1 MLNYKKEMNI
11 ENICQEYDIQ
21 NYTINSN
28 GTVDVDGIVDLSR
41 RNLSK
46 LPLKFGRV
54 TGNFWCHNNKL
65 TTLEGSPVEV
75 GGSFWCYNNNL
86 TSLEG
91 CPREVGG
98 SFWCYKNKLITLEGC
113 PNEVVGSFDCCLNQ
127 LTTLEGCPKQV
138 GGHFNCQSNQL
149 TTLESGP
156 KQVGGDFNCNI
167 NPLPQEIMDNP
178 KSFLKQINRDI
189 LINELIDEYYR
200 S

>member
-21 NYTINSN
+21 NYTINSD

-54 TGNFWCHNNKL
+54 TGSFYCGNNQ
-65 TTLEGSPVEV
+65 
-75 GGSFWCYNNNL
+75 L
-86 TSLEG
+86 TS
-91 CPREVGG
+91 
-98 SFWCYKNKLITLEGC
+98 LEGC

-127 LTTLEGCPKQV
+127 LTTLEGCPKVV
-138 GGHFNCQSNQL
+138 GGNFNCKN
-149 TTLESGP
+149 
-156 KQVGGDFNCNI
+156 

-178 KSFLKQINRDI
+178 KSFIKQINRDI
-189 LINELIDEYYR
+189 LINELIDEY
-200 S
+200 